1 MAKVDVAGA
10 TLGVLTQG
18 RNEILD
24 AIGGAASYLGERNFS
39 KAAEKAEEAE
49 NKAYAALKRGD
60 ISGAEAA
67 IALFKEELSDLKK
80 ADSIAAKAG
89 ELVKANDAIDK
100 VVALSE
106 VMHGRAPTLG
116 EVTAMVGRQVVGKS
130 PLGSI
135 LNLVDSMGDKN
146 FATEA
151 VSKIYDIVIDK
162 PAAQLD
168 KLPGIKHI
176 NQFTKEVASG
186 VKKVTPEGVRNLVT
200 GLANTP
206 DTVVKGVWT
215 ALKEIGGAVIGRP
228 SQRQQNELFQAISD
242 EAEYLADSGMTRDE
256 IASYFME
263 RADDPFTGSV
273 QFNYPSGQA
282 GAVEREFPG
291 VTFGDAY
298 RHIIDEEGPLA
309 NENKVSLLDQL
320 QAYGRFAE
328 PETRKLYRSGLEI
341 RDALTGET
349 VTPYELNDMMNRGLP
364 YELRDDYEHDDLG
377 TELTPVD
384 TNELEKQKYEE
395 DKRRLE
401 EEFRPQPFE
410 GPPELMPLPGSAG
423 QPGIDPLKEATLQ
436 PGESVE
442 DARARGYGGVGPLP
456 QDLLEDYEKPYDPTD
471 YDPMY
476 GGAPPAPGGT
486 PSYEEPA
493 PAPPAPVPVQP
504 VDPLLPTPSPYLREE
519 PILEYDPVPPAT
531 TPMPAPAPTPTPVQ
545 PVDPLLPVQAPRTTT
560 DSFIPR
566 QAPAPYQQASP
577 SFQPQQ
583 APTIDPLAPT
593 YAPPA
598 QASMAPGPL
607 AAPTD
612 TRRARGVGEQ
622 QLERSIID
630 DILKDDKQVRMA
642 PQLSP
647 DLRRRIF

>member
-18 RNEILD
+18 RNEILN
-24 AIGGAASYLGERNFS
+24 ALGGAASYLGEKNFS
-39 KAAEKAEEAE
+39 KAERKAREAY
-49 NKAYAALKRGD
+49 NKADDALNRED
-60 ISGAEAA
+60 LEGARAA
-67 IALFKEELSDLKK
+67 IALFKEELSDLEK

-100 VVALSE
+100 VVALST
-106 VMHGRAPTLG
+106 VMHGTAPTLG
-116 EVTAMVGRQVVGKS
+116 QVTAMVGRQVVGKS

-168 KLPGIKHI
+168 KLPGIKRI
-176 NQFTKEVASG
+176 NRFTGEVAKG
-186 VKKVTPEGVRNLVT
+186 VRDVTPEGVRNLVT

-215 ALKEIGGAVIGRP
+215 ALKEIGGAIIGRP

-282 GAVEREFPG
+282 GAVGREFPG

-328 PETRKLYRSGLEI
+328 PETRKLYRSGTDI
-341 RDALTGET
+341 ADALTGQL
-349 VTPYELNDMMNRGLP
+349 VTPYELNDMVNRGLP
-364 YELRDDYEHDDLG
+364 YELKDYDPHDDLG
-377 TELTPVD
+377 TELTEYD
-384 TNELEKQKYEE
+384 TSQSRMQEYKADREREL
-395 DKRRLE
+395 

-410 GPPELMPLPGSAG
+410 GPPELIPLPGSAG
-423 QPGIDPLKEATLQ
+423 QPGIDPLREATLQ

-442 DARARGYGGVGPLP
+442 DARARGYGGIP

-471 YDPMY
+471 YDPIY

-486 PSYEEPA
+486 PAYEEPA
-493 PAPPAPVPVQP
+493 PAPPVPVQP
-504 VDPLLPTPSPYLREE
+504 VDPLFPTPSPYFREE
-519 PILEYDPVPPAT
+519 PILEYDPVPPAA
-531 TPMPAPAPTPTPVQ
+531 MPAPAPTPTPVQ
-545 PVDPLLPVQAPRTTT
+545 PVDPLLPVQDFRTTT

-577 SFQPQQ
+577 SFQLQQ

-593 YAPPA
+593 YTPSA
-598 QASMAPGPL
+598 QAPMTLSTF

-630 DILKDDKQVRMA
+630 DILKDDKQVRRA